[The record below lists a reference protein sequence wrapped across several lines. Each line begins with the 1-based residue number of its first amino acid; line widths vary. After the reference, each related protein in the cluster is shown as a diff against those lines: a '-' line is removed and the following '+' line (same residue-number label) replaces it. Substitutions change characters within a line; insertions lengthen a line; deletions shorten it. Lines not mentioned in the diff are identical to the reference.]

1 MLPNILRKIEEKLN
15 ILNIIIDYI
24 YSILYLRYSI
34 LL

>member
-15 ILNIIIDYI
+15 ILNNIIAYVK
-24 YSILYLRYSI
+24 SAFSAI